1 MIVVSSTQ
9 ALSIINGSCAAK
21 ATIIEEIVVVAFE
34 ALAGGRCTY
43 TFETTAL
50 RTKEIITY

>member
-1 MIVVSSTQ
+1 M
-9 ALSIINGSCAAK
+9 CAAK
-21 ATIIEEIVVVAFE
+21 AAIIEEIVVVAFE